1 MVRSFII
8 MINLMN
14 NIKNMDRQVFI
25 DYKMLKISWEDLKRF
40 SGNPYKNK
48 IDFPIIIDVLDIL
61 NVIELFEKKKID
73 VDELMHWADIIRFS
87 EIYDYPDELNKQ
99 EKIAM
104 AIDMIQDISLFNLI
118 PDYKY
123 ITKIKQILIE

>member
-1 MVRSFII
+1 
-8 MINLMN
+8 MN

-48 IDFPIIIDVLDIL
+48 IDFPIIIDVFDIL